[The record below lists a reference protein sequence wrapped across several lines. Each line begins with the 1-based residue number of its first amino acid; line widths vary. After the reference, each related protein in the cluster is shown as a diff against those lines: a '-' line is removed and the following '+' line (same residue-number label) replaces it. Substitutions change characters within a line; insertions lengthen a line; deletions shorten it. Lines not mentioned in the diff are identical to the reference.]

1 MDLNIFIINDIIKKI
16 SKGAY
21 IIMKR
26 LSLLLCLLTA
36 FGLIIQGCSENSPAS
51 SGSTAAAA
59 AAETAANAKID
70 ENKTYDYE
78 VKEIWCKN
86 GGNKIYGQAYIPK
99 AGGKLPL
106 IITSHGL
113 GANYESGASYAKK
126 YAPRGFAVYTFD
138 FCGGS
143 NKNHENKSGGSNL
156 EMSVMTEVSDLEA
169 VMETA
174 KTWDFVDTKRI
185 FLQGGSQ
192 GGLVSAITGIKHE
205 DEIRGLILL
214 YPAFG
219 MYDFV
224 HGFYDYDNVPDEIE
238 ISSMTVGKNF
248 VTDLWDYDAREYLPD
263 FKKPVIIIQGSDDN
277 IVLPSS
283 SVAANELLPNSEY
296 HEIKGAGHGFSGE
309 KHTEAA
315 ELAIDFVFK
324 HI

>member
-1 MDLNIFIINDIIKKI
+1 
-16 SKGAY
+16 
-21 IIMKR
+21 MKR
-26 LSLLLCLLTA
+26 LFILCLLMVLGTV
-36 FGLIIQGCSENSPAS
+36 FQGCSDKKPAS
-51 SGSTAAAA
+51 PENISSASGATGASSPVT
-59 AAETAANAKID
+59 D
-70 ENKTYDYE
+70 QNKTYDYE

-86 GGNKIYGQAYIPK
+86 GGNKIYGQAFIPK
-99 AGGKLPL
+99 TGGKLPL

-143 NKNHENKSGGSNL
+143 NKNNPNKSDGSNL

-169 VMETA
+169 VLKTA
-174 KTWDFVDTKRI
+174 KTWDFVDTGKI

-205 DEIRGLILL
+205 DEISGLILL

-224 HGFYDYDNVPDEIE
+224 HGFYDYDNVPEEIE

-263 FKKPVIIIQGSDDN
+263 FEKPVIIIQGGDDD

-283 SVAANELLPNSEY
+283 SISANELLPNSEY

-315 ELAIDFVFK
+315 NLAIDFIFK